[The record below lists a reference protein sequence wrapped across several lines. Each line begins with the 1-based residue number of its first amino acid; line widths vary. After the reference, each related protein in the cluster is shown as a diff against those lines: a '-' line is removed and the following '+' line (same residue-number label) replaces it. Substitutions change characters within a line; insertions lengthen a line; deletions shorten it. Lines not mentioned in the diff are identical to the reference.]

1 MCCDKYSFLNGNL
14 CFVPQF
20 SVIHLKFALFA
31 CPPSYLSLRLKP
43 RLTFSYSHSFV
54 IASPVI
60 RGISKE
66 KWLLPESNS
75 SLSHFV
81 LKSCLFYSLIF
92 GRCIKEPCL
101 SKSPHWQTQPLSI
114 FSNRLLCFSKISG
127 SLLNPKRTPLI
138 SLKTQGFSIT
148 LMSCVTFRDL
158 GLCCFC
164 SHHSP
169 THTGLKWEYYLLVS
183 HSNNIIKL

>member
-1 MCCDKYSFLNGNL
+1 MAFTRIQL
-14 CFVPQF
+14 
-20 SVIHLKFALFA
+20 I
-31 CPPSYLSLRLKP
+31 
-43 RLTFSYSHSFV
+43 
-54 IASPVI
+54 
-60 RGISKE
+60 
-66 KWLLPESNS
+66 

-169 THTGLKWEYYLLVS
+169 THTFIILISSVSYISKPPWVFAVNFAGFPFGISGFQSSFWE
-183 HSNNIIKL
+183 

>member
-1 MCCDKYSFLNGNL
+1 MFRPSIFCYSL
-14 CFVPQF
+14 
-20 SVIHLKFALFA
+20 FALFA

-43 RLTFSYSHSFV
+43 RLTFSYSHSLV

-75 SLSHFV
+75 SLSFCV
-81 LKSCLFYSLIF
+81 KKLSFLFFNL
-92 GRCIKEPCL
+92 RCIKEPCL
-101 SKSPHWQTQPLSI
+101 SKSPDWQTQPLSI

-127 SLLNPKRTPLI
+127 SLLNPKSTPLI